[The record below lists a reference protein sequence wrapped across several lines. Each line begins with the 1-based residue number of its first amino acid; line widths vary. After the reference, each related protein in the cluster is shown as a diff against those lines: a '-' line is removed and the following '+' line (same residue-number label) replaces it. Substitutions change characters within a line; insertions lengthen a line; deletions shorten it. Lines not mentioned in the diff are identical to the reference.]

1 MQSKNFF
8 ENTKDE
14 VKKMNPETMVKTL
27 EKFGFDKKSVN
38 TSGTLLIEF
47 ENVSEWLA
55 KLSKKGV
62 TDTELGNI
70 RGNDALNLYLK
81 AIVDRVNAN
90 PAILNK
96 HLFKNA
102 NPNDYNKIIGLRTTG
117 MPIGIAV
124 RKVGNT
130 AFDVAALRRE
140 IDMYKNDI
148 SSLKSVAESR
158 YFIQNGQ
165 LFMFGAP
172 YIRRAMIGGGVAV
185 VDNSTLFSG
194 SIKPRKHA
202 ELLDVLKSNIINKL
216 KSMGKNLK
224 SADEQA
230 LDQLIV
236 QYKAV
241 ENKLMTAIGYVEEYV
256 KIASVLN
263 DPNVDIDIDEMK
275 KFVDAR
281 SKYFTKTINAQANIL
296 DAFEYMLKEA
306 VEKADA

>member
-1 MQSKNFF
+1 
-8 ENTKDE
+8 
-14 VKKMNPETMVKTL
+14 
-27 EKFGFDKKSVN
+27 
-38 TSGTLLIEF
+38 
-47 ENVSEWLA
+47 
-55 KLSKKGV
+55 
-62 TDTELGNI
+62 
-70 RGNDALNLYLK
+70 
-81 AIVDRVNAN
+81 
-90 PAILNK
+90 
-96 HLFKNA
+96 
-102 NPNDYNKIIGLRTTG
+102 
-117 MPIGIAV
+117 
-124 RKVGNT
+124 
-130 AFDVAALRRE
+130 
-140 IDMYKNDI
+140 
-148 SSLKSVAESR
+148 
-158 YFIQNGQ
+158 
-165 LFMFGAP
+165 MFGAP